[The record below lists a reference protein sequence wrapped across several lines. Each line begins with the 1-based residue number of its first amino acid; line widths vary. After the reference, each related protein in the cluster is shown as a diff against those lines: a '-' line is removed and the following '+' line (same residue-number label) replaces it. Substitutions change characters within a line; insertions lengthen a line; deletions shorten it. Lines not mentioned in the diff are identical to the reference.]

1 MTTLCVVINPKKF
14 LSGGTGGSAQRF
26 WVWVLFSEMRKQVRL
41 RHKVTSISHFLSGL
55 QHDLDGVFGV
65 VHQLEGLIVLVK
77 GEAVRDNLIDRQAA
91 FH

>member
-1 MTTLCVVINPKKF
+1 M
-14 LSGGTGGSAQRF
+14 
-26 WVWVLFSEMRKQVRL
+26 
-41 RHKVTSISHFLSGL
+41 TSISHFLSGL